1 MKYIRFLLLICSI
14 SIFCELSAQP
24 DFLQNYNREWVD
36 NVFRSLS
43 TEEKIGQLLMPRANL
58 SGKGYDRNK
67 LITWIKRYKIGGLV
81 FFAGNPT
88 EQAIITNELQSY
100 SKTPLFIGEDFE
112 WGLSMRLDSTDR
124 FPYQMTLGAMNGND
138 SLIEAMGA
146 EIGRQCRAMGVHI
159 NYAPV
164 VDVNNNPKNPVINFR
179 SFGENKQNVTT
190 KSAAYM
196 KGLQSQRVIATAKHF
211 PGHGD
216 TDVDS
221 HHDLPVIRHSME
233 RLDETEL
240 FPFKY
245 LIRNGLA
252 GLMTA
257 HIQIPSLDS
266 TPNLAA
272 TLSKPIITDLLRKR
286 LGYEGLVMSDAM
298 DMKGVV
304 KHFPGNEAIILALIA
319 GNDLIETF
327 EDVPGAVSAIQD
339 AIRSGRIS
347 MADIDDKVKRI
358 LKAKAWV
365 GLDKYVPVEI
375 SSLKKKLNTPHSDL
389 LNRKMAEQSITLL
402 FNKNE
407 ILPIRDLT
415 RSIAVLSVHT
425 DTETAFQSM
434 TRMYLDADYFL
445 IPQNVT
451 DSILMRTAH
460 AMTQYDVQ
468 LITLHLPNNRPSA
481 GYSVNAANSKAISVL
496 LEQCPN
502 AIVCIFG
509 NAFALDKLPIVTKAQ
524 ALVLAYQ
531 DSHYLQEAAAMAVFG
546 AVPFNGALPVT
557 VNADYTA
564 GMGMKTSA
572 LGRLAYGVPDMEG
585 IDGKLL
591 MNGVDSV
598 IISGL
603 SAEAY
608 PGAVMLIARNG
619 RVVYH
624 KAYGYHTYEDYP
636 DTIEQ
641 AEKFIHY
648 ANDAA
653 NVMDADPA
661 FQHGEKL
668 KAKNEKVLK
677 GSMQRDD
684 IFDLASVTKIAA
696 TALALMQWTATGRMN
711 PDNRWS
717 EVLPSLLQTNKADL
731 TFRDM
736 LTHRSGLQAWIP
748 FWKLAVDSISTLENA
763 ILQDPLLSDDC
774 IYQLKKPGFIKRLF
788 GKKSSM
794 VLDVAATYNQ
804 NSAAWDRIVKPHT
817 IIWKKNT
824 FSTRSDGDYTIK
836 ITDSLW
842 MSEDFQNRFWD
853 AIKISP
859 LNDKGRYVY
868 SDLHYYFY
876 PAIARHL
883 TGTDWKNFLYQTYGA
898 LGASSLRYNP
908 VDKYPLQRI
917 VPTEYDSIFRKGLL
931 HGTVHDE
938 GAAMMAGISG
948 HAGLFGT
955 ANDLAK
961 IMQLYLQNGYYGGIR
976 FIRPEIVD
984 EFTSYQYQEEG
995 NRRGLAFDKP
1005 ALDGKTQNAPSL
1017 ASPASYGHS
1026 GYTGTYAWADPKY
1039 NLQYVLL
1046 TNRVYPSRKNNKISE
1061 MNIRTAVGDAI
1072 YKALIQD

>member
-1 MKYIRFLLLICSI
+1 MKYIKFLLLIFCI
-14 SIFCELSAQP
+14 SMFCELSAQP

-36 NVFRSLS
+36 SVFRSLS

-67 LITWIKRYKIGGLV
+67 LITWINRYKIGGLV

-100 SKTPLFIGEDFE
+100 SKTPLLIGEDFE

-124 FPYQMTLGAMNGND
+124 FPYQMTLGAMNGNEA
-138 SLIEAMGA
+138 LIEAMGA
-146 EIGRQCRAMGVHI
+146 EIGRQCRALGVHI

-179 SFGENKQNVTT
+179 SFGENKYNVTA

-196 KGLQSQRVIATAKHF
+196 KGLQSQSIIATAKHF

-221 HHDLPVIRHSME
+221 HHDLPVIRHSIE

-245 LIRNGLA
+245 LISNGLA

-272 TLSKPIITDLLRKR
+272 TLSKPIITELLRKR

-304 KHFPGNEAIILALIA
+304 KHFPGSEAIILALIA

-339 AIRSGRIS
+339 AIHSGRIS

-375 SSLKKKLNTPHSDL
+375 SSLKRKLNTPHSDF

-402 FNKNE
+402 SNKNE

-415 RSIAVLSVHT
+415 RSIAVLSLQT

-445 IPQNVT
+445 IPQNAT
-451 DSILMRTAH
+451 DSMILRTAH
-460 AMTQYDVQ
+460 ALSQYDVQ
-468 LITLHLPNNRPSA
+468 LITLHLTNNRPSS
-481 GYSVNAANSKAISVL
+481 GYSINAANSMAISEL

-502 AIVCIFG
+502 AILCIFG
-509 NAFALDKLPIVTKAQ
+509 NAFALEKLPILTKAQ
-524 ALVLAYQ
+524 ALVIAYQ
-531 DSHYLQEAAAMAVFG
+531 DSQYLQEAAAMAVFG

-557 VNADYTA
+557 VNTEFKA
-564 GMGMKTSA
+564 GKGMKTSA
-572 LGRLAYGVPDMEG
+572 LGRLAYGVPEMEEING
-585 IDGKLL
+585 RELT
-591 MNGVDSV
+591 NGVDSV
-598 IISGL
+598 IMSGL
-603 SAEAY
+603 STKAY

-619 RVVYH
+619 RVVFH

-636 DTIEQ
+636 DTTDQ
-641 AEKFIHY
+641 TEKFVY
-648 ANDAA
+648 YTNDGA
-653 NVMDADPA
+653 NVMDADHALQPL
-661 FQHGEKL
+661 EKQQM
-668 KAKNEKVLK
+668 KNQLTQE

-696 TALALMQWTATGRMN
+696 TALAVMQWTATGRMK

-748 FWKLAVDSISTLENA
+748 FWKLAVDSVSTLENA
-763 ILQDPLLSDDC
+763 VLQDKSLSKEC
-774 IYQLKKPGFIKRLF
+774 IYQTKKPGFIKRLL
-788 GKKSSM
+788 GKKSVN
-794 VLDVAATYNQ
+794 VLDIAATYNQ
-804 NSAAWDRIVKPHT
+804 NASAWDRIVKPHT
-817 IIWKKNT
+817 IVWKKNT
-824 FSTRSDGDYTIK
+824 FAPIPGGNYTIK

-842 MSEDFQNRFWD
+842 MSADFQKRLWD
-853 AIKISP
+853 EIKLSP
-859 LNDKGRYVY
+859 LNEKGRYVY
-868 SDLHYYFY
+868 SDLHYYLY

-883 TGTDWKNFLYQTYGA
+883 TDTDWENYLYQTYDA
-898 LGASSLRYNP
+898 LGASTLRYNP
-908 VDKYPLQRI
+908 LKKYPHQKI
-917 VPTEYDSIFRKGLL
+917 IPTEYDSIFRKGLL

-938 GAAMMAGISG
+938 GAAMTGGVSG

-961 IMQLYLQNGYYGGIR
+961 VMQLYLQKGYYGGIQL
-976 FIRPEIVD
+976 IRPEIVD
-984 EFTSYQYQEEG
+984 EFTSYQYPQEN

-1005 ALDGKTQNAPSL
+1005 ALDGKTQNAPSF

-1039 NLQYVLL
+1039 NLQYILL

-1061 MNIRTAVGDAI
+1061 MNIRTAVGDVI
-1072 YKALIQD
+1072 YKALIVD

>member
-1 MKYIRFLLLICSI
+1 MKFIKNLILIYCI
-14 SIFCELSAQP
+14 SNFCKLSAQP
-24 DFLQNYNREWVD
+24 DFLQDYNRKWVD
-36 NVFRSLS
+36 SVFLSLS

-67 LITWIKRYKIGGLV
+67 LITWIKSYKIGGLV
-81 FFAGNPT
+81 FFAGNPI
-88 EQAIITNELQSY
+88 EQALITNELQSN

-124 FPYQMTLGAMNGND
+124 FPYQMTLGAMNGNE
-138 SLIEAMGA
+138 SLIESMGA
-146 EIGRQCRAMGVHI
+146 EIGRQCRALGVHI

-179 SFGENKQNVTT
+179 SFGEDKHNVTA
-190 KSAAYM
+190 KSSAYM

-221 HHDLPVIRHSME
+221 HHDLPVIRHSMA

-240 FPFKY
+240 FPFKH
-245 LIRNGLA
+245 LIRRGLA

-266 TPNLAA
+266 TSNLAA
-272 TLSKPIITDLLRKR
+272 TLSKPIITDLLRKQ

-304 KHFPGNEAIILALIA
+304 KHFPGSEAIILALIA

-327 EDVPGAVSAIQD
+327 EDVPGAVTAIQD
-339 AIRSGRIS
+339 AIQSGRIS

-375 SSLKKKLNTPHSDL
+375 TSLKMKLNTPHSDL
-389 LNRKMAEQSITLL
+389 LNRKIAEQSITLL
-402 FNKNE
+402 SNKNE
-407 ILPIRDLT
+407 ILPISDLT

-445 IPQNVT
+445 IPQIAT
-451 DSILMRTAH
+451 DSIILLTAH
-460 AMTQYDVQ
+460 AMSQYDVQ

-481 GYSVNAANSKAISVL
+481 GYSVNAVNSKAISVL
-496 LEQCPN
+496 LDHCPN

-509 NAFALDKLPIVTKAQ
+509 NAFALEKLPIVKKAQ

-546 AVPFNGALPVT
+546 AVPFNGTLPVT
-557 VNADYTA
+557 VNADFTA
-564 GMGMKTSA
+564 GMGLKTATS
-572 LGRLAYGVPDMEG
+572 GRLAYGVPEMEEMN
-585 IDGKLL
+585 GKLL
-591 MNGVDSV
+591 MSGVDSV
-598 IISGL
+598 ISSGL
-603 SAEAY
+603 SAKAY
-608 PGAVMLIARNG
+608 PGAVLLVARNG

-624 KAYGYHTYEDYP
+624 KAYGHHTYEDYP
-636 DTIEQ
+636 DTIEIT
-641 AEKFIHY
+641 EKFLHIK
-648 ANDAA
+648 NDAA

-661 FQHGEKL
+661 LHYIEKL
-668 KAKNEKVLK
+668 HAENKKTLK
-677 GSMQRDD
+677 GRMQKDD

-696 TALALMQWTATGRMN
+696 TALAVMQWTATGKLN
-711 PDNRWS
+711 PDSHWS
-717 EVLPSLLQTNKADL
+717 DVLSSLQHTNKADL

-748 FWKLAVDSISTLENA
+748 FWKMAVDSVSTLENA
-763 ILQDPLLSDDC
+763 ILKDPSLSKDC
-774 IYQLKKPGFIKRLF
+774 VYLTKKPGFIKRLL
-788 GKKSSM
+788 GKKPVK
-794 VLDVAATYNQ
+794 VLDITATFNQ
-804 NSAAWDRIVKPHT
+804 NASVWDRIVKPHT
-817 IIWKKNT
+817 VVWKENT
-824 FSTRSDGDYTIK
+824 FSPIADRDYTIK

-842 MSEDFQNRFWD
+842 MSADFQKSLWRE
-853 AIKISP
+853 IILSP
-859 LNDKGRYVY
+859 LSEKGRYVY

-876 PAIARHL
+876 PDIAKQL
-883 TGTDWKNFLYQTYGA
+883 TGTDWENYLYQTYSA
-898 LGASSLRYNP
+898 LGASSLRYKP
-908 VDKYPLQRI
+908 LDIFPLQKI
-917 VPTEYDSIFRKGLL
+917 VPTEYDSIFRKSQL

-938 GAAMMAGISG
+938 GAAMTGGISG

-961 IMQLYLQNGYYGGIR
+961 VMQLYLQKGYYGGIR

-984 EFTSYQYQEEG
+984 EFISYQYPEDG

-1017 ASPASYGHS
+1017 ASPASFGHS
-1026 GYTGTYAWADPKY
+1026 GFTGTYTWADPKY
-1039 NLQYVLL
+1039 NLQYILL

-1061 MNIRTAVGDAI
+1061 MNIRTSVGDAI
-1072 YKALIQD
+1072 YKALNQD